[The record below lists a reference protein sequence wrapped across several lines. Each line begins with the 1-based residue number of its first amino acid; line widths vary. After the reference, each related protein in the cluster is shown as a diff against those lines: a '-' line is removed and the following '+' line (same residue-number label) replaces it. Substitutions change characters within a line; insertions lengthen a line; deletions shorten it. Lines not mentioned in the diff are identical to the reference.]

1 MSDDSTTG
9 HSAADSADS
18 GEFDVEQFA
27 RLFTIPIEPAKA
39 LMKVLMNTFFHIE
52 VNGTERVPLT
62 GGGILIS
69 NHTDY
74 MDVPVQGVNCPR
86 KCIYVG
92 KQELF
97 EPEKELKSFLF
108 QEGSPLNLPPFFV
121 AKAMLERA
129 LDVYGTATR
138 IQLLEWGGKPIKR
151 SFRGDAGSESAAA
164 ENSTDSKASKA
175 SSARDAVQYYK
186 DLEEYL
192 VKLLQEGHFIS
203 IYPEGTRTETGE
215 LGPFK
220 AMAAKLAIRAGVPI
234 VPSGITGAWKFLTVG
249 SLLSGNMFQT
259 RIRYNIGEPIQPADF
274 PEGDEK
280 RAAKDLTARL
290 ESEVRALMA

>member
-1 MSDDSTTG
+1 MASQAHSERMSENSKSG
-9 HSAADSADS
+9 AAPAP
-18 GEFDVEQFA
+18 GEFPDFDVEQFA
-27 RLFTIPIEPAKA
+27 SLFTIPIEPAKV
-39 LMKVLMNTFFHIE
+39 LIKVLMDTFFHIE
-52 VNGTERVPLT
+52 VNGTEHIPLT

-74 MDVPVQGVNCPR
+74 MDVPVQGVHCPR

-97 EPEKELKSFLF
+97 EPEKELKQLLF
-108 QEGSPLNLPPFFV
+108 QDGSPLNLPPFFV
-121 AKAMLERA
+121 AKAMLQRA
-129 LDVYGTATR
+129 LEVYGAATR
-138 IQLLEWGGKPIKR
+138 SQLQEWGGKPIKR
-151 SFRGDAGSESAAA
+151 SFRGDDAEVESG
-164 ENSTDSKASKA
+164 KKA

-192 VKLLQEGHFIS
+192 VELLSEGHFIS

-259 RIRYNIGEPIQPADF
+259 RIRYNIGQPIQPADF

-280 RAAKDLTARL
+280 RAAKELTARL
-290 ESEVRALMA
+290 EREVRALMQ